1 MTPPIL
7 LELDLA
13 TPEAT
18 DRMGAALAARLEPG
32 DTVLLDGAMGSGK
45 TRLARAMIRSL
56 MEVPEEVP
64 SPTFTLM
71 QLYETRLGEVVHAD
85 LYRLGGSGG
94 LDDIGLSDALG
105 VAVCLIEWPDRL
117 GDLVP
122 ADALTVTLLPAGGDD
137 ARRAVLKA
145 RSARWG
151 AVLDGLGD
159 AMDRAA

>member
-1 MTPPIL
+1 
-7 LELDLA
+7 
-13 TPEAT
+13 
-18 DRMGAALAARLEPG
+18 
-32 DTVLLDGAMGSGK
+32 
-45 TRLARAMIRSL
+45 
-56 MEVPEEVP
+56 
-64 SPTFTLM
+64 
-71 QLYETRLGEVVHAD
+71 VVHAD
-85 LYRLGGSGG
+85 LYRLAGSGG

-145 RSARWG
+145 RAARWG